1 MVLNF
6 DPMSDLSYKVSY
18 KSRAQTKKNVP
29 DAQSLGG
36 KIRVQGIG
44 MQALHAGTNHEGLWE
59 SLIQHHPV

>member
-1 MVLNF
+1 
-6 DPMSDLSYKVSY
+6 MSDLSYKVSY

-44 MQALHAGTNHEGLWE
+44 MQALHAGTNHEGL
-59 SLIQHHPV
+59 